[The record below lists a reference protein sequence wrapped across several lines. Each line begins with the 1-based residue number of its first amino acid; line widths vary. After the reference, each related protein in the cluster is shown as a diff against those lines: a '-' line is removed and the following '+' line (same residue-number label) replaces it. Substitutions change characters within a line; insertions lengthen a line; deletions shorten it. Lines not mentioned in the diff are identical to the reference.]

1 VPFGTPLSTLAAPD
15 KPPTLREPAI
25 YAICGQGR
33 PTSGASSRSP
43 LRDDEDARP
52 ARSPLRS
59 SGACVRSYF
68 VRPGSSAAIVPSI
81 GLALLASVPP
91 YHDLDLTP
99 QASFSL
105 SIYFLVASLGNS
117 GKPLDHSP

>member
-1 VPFGTPLSTLAAPD
+1 MPFGTPLSTLAAPD
-15 KPPTLREPAI
+15 KPPGFREPAI
-25 YAICGQGR
+25 YAIGGQGR
-33 PTSGASSRSP
+33 PTSRASSRSP

-52 ARSPLRS
+52 MRSPVRS
-59 SGACVRSYF
+59 SVALVRSCP
-68 VRPGSSAAIVPSI
+68 VRLGSSAAIVPSI

-105 SIYFLVASLGNS
+105 SIYFLVASLGNP